1 MRKQS
6 RVVLRWG
13 TIASVDV
20 EAQACVG
27 SIGSKVEAFLSN
39 GSLDVRNLSF
49 EQIDA
54 LGRRTKGQDV
64 ATCA

>member
-1 MRKQS
+1 MIA
-6 RVVLRWG
+6 
-13 TIASVDV
+13 TIDV
-20 EAQACVG
+20 EAQAG
-27 SIGSKVEAFLSN
+27 MSGAFQEAFAFIVD
-39 GSLDVRNLSF
+39 GSLYFRNLSF